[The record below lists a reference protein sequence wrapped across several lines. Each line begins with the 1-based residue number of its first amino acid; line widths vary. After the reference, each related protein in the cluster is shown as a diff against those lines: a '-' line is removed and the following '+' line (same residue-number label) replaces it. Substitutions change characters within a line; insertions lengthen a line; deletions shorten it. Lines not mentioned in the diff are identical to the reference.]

1 MTYKEI
7 QILPSITLHKVRD
20 GGYVVTV
27 YQPDMGISQRPVFA
41 CSNVDALLAYAA
53 QVLTREIKSE
63 SDI

>member
-27 YQPDMGISQRPVFA
+27 YQPDMYASMKPIFA
-41 CSNVDALLAYAA
+41 CSNVSDLLDYAKE
-53 QVLTREIKSE
+53 VLTREITQC
-63 SDI
+63 